1 MIDNGP
7 IVGLRVDVTARIGAG
22 HAIRCLSI
30 ARALNA
36 RRARTIFFVSCDE
49 SAAFFHEEGF
59 DSVVLGGD
67 ETDLTADDA
76 ERLGSAL
83 KGCGASSV
91 LIDSYGVDGGFF
103 DAVSD
108 GALGEVGIVY
118 IDDLYTFAQGILDAP
133 IMRPVDAVV
142 NFNIFADEEIYRLA
156 YHGCTT
162 QLMLGTRFAPL
173 RSEFAKRRK
182 APYDGN
188 VSNILVTTGSTNPSR
203 ILERL
208 SEICLEATDGAR
220 VHVVVG
226 PKADYDD
233 PLSDRIVTHRGE
245 SMADLMS
252 LCQMAVAAAGV
263 TLLEL
268 ATIGVPTLAVGVVE
282 NQYQDIRVYER
293 MGLGLGCYASDADKE
308 IAGKVSRLFDD
319 GLLRASFSRI
329 CCEAVDGKGADRIAS
344 AVLNLS
350 KGKR

>member
-1 MIDNGP
+1 MIDNCLV
-7 IVGLRVDVTARIGAG
+7 VGLRVDVTARIGAG
-22 HAIRCLSI
+22 HAMRCLSI
-30 ARALNA
+30 ARALTA
-36 RRARTIFFVSCDE
+36 RGARAIFFVSCDE
-49 SAAFFHEEGF
+49 SAAFFQEEGF
-59 DSVVLGGD
+59 DSVVLVGD
-67 ETDLTADDA
+67 ETDLTSDDA

-103 DAVSD
+103 DAISD
-108 GALGEVGIVY
+108 GALGEVGVVY
-118 IDDLYTFAQGILDAP
+118 IDDLYTFAQGIIAAP
-133 IMRPVDAVV
+133 KKRPVDAIV
-142 NFNIFADEEIYRLA
+142 NFNIFADEELYRLV
-156 YHGCTT
+156 YRDCTT
-162 QLMLGTRFAPL
+162 RLMLGPCFAPL

-188 VSNILVTTGSTNPSR
+188 VSDILVTTGSTNPSR

-208 SEICLEATDGAR
+208 SEICLRATGDAR

-226 PKADYDD
+226 PKAEYDD
-233 PLSDRIVTHRGE
+233 PLSDRIFAHRGE

-268 ATIGVPTLAVGVVE
+268 AAMGVPTLAVGIVE
-282 NQYQDIRVYER
+282 NQYQDIRVYEG

-308 IAGKVSRLFDD
+308 IAGKVSRLFDN

>member
-22 HAIRCLSI
+22 HAMRCLSI
-30 ARALNA
+30 AQALNA

-49 SAAFFHEEGF
+49 SAAFFQEEGF

-67 ETDLTADDA
+67 ETDLTVDDA
-76 ERLGSAL
+76 ERLASAL

-133 IMRPVDAVV
+133 IRRPVDAVV
-142 NFNIFADEEIYRLA
+142 NFNIFADEELYRLVYRDCA
-156 YHGCTT
+156 T
-162 QLMLGTRFAPL
+162 QLMLGPCFAPL
-173 RSEFAKRRK
+173 RSEFANRRK

-188 VSNILVTTGSTNPSR
+188 VSDILVTTGSTNPSR

-208 SEICLEATDGAR
+208 SDICLEATDDTR
-220 VHVVVG
+220 VHVAVG
-226 PKADYDD
+226 PKAEFDD
-233 PLSDRIVTHRGE
+233 PLSDRIVAHRGE

-268 ATIGVPTLAVGVVE
+268 AAMGVPTLAVGIVE

-293 MGLGLGCYASDADKE
+293 MGLGLGCYASDGDAE
-308 IAGKVSRLFDD
+308 IANKVSRLFGD
-319 GLLRASFSRI
+319 GHLRSTFSRT
-329 CCEAVDGKGADRIAS
+329 CCETVDGKGADRIAS
-344 AVLNLS
+344 AVIDLA
-350 KGKR
+350 KGER